1 MTNHNADNPFQ
12 SPVSADAVELREY
25 PIGLFGGIHAFLV
38 LVCAGLWFV
47 LPATAIVAALLVG
60 PALMRGVVH
69 IHRGRKCGEAIVK
82 PVQLILNSL
91 LLMIPIFILTTLAFG
106 VSCFVMSWVIV
117 RLTDFLPWRDPY
129 AGVLLV
135 GLPVGLICG
144 GITFVVL
151 FLLTMPPRIADENV
165 SDEFD
170 R

>member
-1 MTNHNADNPFQ
+1 MTNRDTENPYQ

-25 PIGLFGGIHAFLV
+25 PIGLFGGINAFLI

-47 LPATAIVAALLVG
+47 QPTTAIVAALLVG

-82 PVQLILNSL
+82 PVPLILNSL
-91 LLMIPIFILTTLAFG
+91 LLMIPVFILTTLAFG
-106 VSCFVMSWVIV
+106 VSCFVTSWVV
-117 RLTDFLPWRDPY
+117 MRLSDFLPWRDPY
-129 AGVLLV
+129 AGVLFV

-144 GITFVVL
+144 GITFVTL
-151 FLLTMPPRIADENV
+151 FFLTMPPRIADQTV
-165 SDEFD
+165 LQPFD

>member
-1 MTNHNADNPFQ
+1 MTDRDADNPFQ
-12 SPVSADAVELREY
+12 SPVSADAGELRAY
-25 PIGLFGGIHAFLV
+25 PIGLFGGINAFLI
-38 LVCAGLWFV
+38 LVCTGLWFF

-69 IHRGRKCGEAIVK
+69 IYRGRKCGEAIVK
-82 PVQLILNSL
+82 PVRLILNSL

-106 VSCFVMSWVIV
+106 VSCYVVSWVIV

-129 AGVLLV
+129 EGVLLV
-135 GLPVGLICG
+135 GLPVGILCG
-144 GITFVVL
+144 GITFVGL
-151 FLLTMPPRIADENV
+151 FLLTMPPRVADETV